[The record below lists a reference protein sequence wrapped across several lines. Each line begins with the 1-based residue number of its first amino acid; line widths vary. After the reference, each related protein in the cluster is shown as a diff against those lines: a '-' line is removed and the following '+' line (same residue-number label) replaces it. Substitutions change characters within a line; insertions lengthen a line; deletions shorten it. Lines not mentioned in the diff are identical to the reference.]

1 MMTMAA
7 RTLTDG
13 KAGSC
18 TISSLAGFLLNCHS
32 SMQSALHVA
41 IWTPP
46 RHESGQGYTASDN
59 AQQSFQDSGA
69 IIPYARMHVF
79 ICDPLPDPKN
89 LAGCLLS
96 KLKVHIQVL

>member
-1 MMTMAA
+1 MERQVLVLTHHWLAA
-7 RTLTDG
+7 CCIATAAVA
-13 KAGSC
+13 KC
-18 TISSLAGFLLNCHS
+18 TACCSW
-32 SMQSALHVA
+32 M
-41 IWTPP
+41 PP
-46 RHESGQGYTASDN
+46 RYESGQGYTASDN

-79 ICDPLPDPKN
+79 ICDPLPDPLN